1 MKKIKFYDT
10 SSLLLKADT
19 LFDDQEFFA
28 ISSITL
34 EELEHIKT
42 SAHKDTDI
50 KYAARKLINVLDQ
63 HIGQYKVIYP
73 QSFTSDPNDQ
83 KIISAAL
90 RYQAEIAPDELI
102 FVTNDLC
109 LKHLALN
116 SFNKVES
123 VKEKED
129 DYLGYKNVS
138 FTEQDMEQFYTSP
151 KNDYGLLT
159 NEYLVIHD
167 EDGEIVDIRRWN
179 GSEFCFIETKPITS
193 KWFGKI
199 SPQDIYQKMAFD
211 SLRNNQ
217 LTVLRGKAGSGKSL
231 LGLSYLFSQLE
242 SYKIDRIFIFCNT
255 VAVKDS
261 ARLGFYPGSKNEK
274 LLDSQIGNFLVGKM
288 GDISIVENFINEGKI
303 VLVPAADSRGMDI
316 PGNSG
321 VYITEAQNSTKDLM
335 KLLLQRIGENTKVVI
350 EGDDKSQVDM
360 SIYEGSNNGL
370 RALSKAFRGQ
380 ELYGEVTLQK
390 IHRSKIAEIADNI

>member
-10 SSLLLKADT
+10 SSLLLKADS

-50 KYAARKLINVLDQ
+50 KYAARKLLNVLDK
-63 HIGQYKVIYP
+63 HIGKYKVIYP
-73 QSFTSDPNDQ
+73 QAYTTDPNDQ
-83 KIISAAL
+83 KIMSAAL
-90 RYQAEIAPDELI
+90 RYQAEITPDELI

-123 VKEKED
+123 VEEKLD
-129 DYLGYKNVS
+129 DYMGYKNVI
-138 FTEQDMEQFYTSP
+138 FTEQDMERFYTSP
-151 KNDYGLLT
+151 ANDYDLLT

-167 EDGEIVDIRRWN
+167 EEGEIVDIRRWN
-179 GSEFCFIETKPITS
+179 GEEFKFLDAKPINS

-199 SPQDIYQKMAFD
+199 SPQDIQQKMAID

-255 VAVKDS
+255 VAVKDA
-261 ARLGFYPGSKNEK
+261 ARLGFYPGDRNQK
-274 LLDSQIGNFLVGKM
+274 LLDSQIGNFLVGKL
-288 GDISIVENFINEGKI
+288 GDMSIVEGFINEGKI
-303 VLVPAADSRGMDI
+303 VLVPTADCRGLDI
-316 PGNSG
+316 PSNSG
-321 VYITEAQNSTKDLM
+321 VYVTEAQNSTKDLM
-335 KLLLQRIGENTKVVI
+335 KLMLQRIGENTKVVI
-350 EGDDKSQVDM
+350 EGDDRNQVDM
-360 SIYEGSNNGL
+360 NVYEGSNNGL

-380 ELYGEVTLQK
+380 DLYGEVTLQK
-390 IHRSKIAEIADNI
+390 IHRSRIAEIADNI